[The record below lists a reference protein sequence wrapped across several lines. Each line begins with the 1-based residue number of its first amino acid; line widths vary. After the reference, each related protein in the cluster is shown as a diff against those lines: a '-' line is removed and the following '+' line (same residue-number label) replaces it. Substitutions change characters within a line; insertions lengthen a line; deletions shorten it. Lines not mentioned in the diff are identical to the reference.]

1 MQIEYDNLSVGEA
14 VRMFGIG
21 RTKLYELIQRGD
33 IEAVK
38 LGRRTLIRAASARA
52 FMESLPRLGG
62 QSVGRE

>member
-1 MQIEYDNLSVGEA
+1 MQIEYENLSVGEA

-52 FMESLPRLGG
+52 FIESLPRLGG
-62 QSVGRE
+62 EA

>member
-1 MQIEYDNLSVGEA
+1 MQIEYENPSVGEA

-62 QSVGRE
+62 ASGGK

>member
-1 MQIEYDNLSVGEA
+1 MHNEYENLSVGEA

-52 FMESLPRLGG
+52 FIESLPRLGG
-62 QSVGRE
+62 EA

>member
-1 MQIEYDNLSVGEA
+1 MYSESENLSVGEA

-52 FMESLPRLGG
+52 FIDNLPRLGG
-62 QSVGRE
+62 QA